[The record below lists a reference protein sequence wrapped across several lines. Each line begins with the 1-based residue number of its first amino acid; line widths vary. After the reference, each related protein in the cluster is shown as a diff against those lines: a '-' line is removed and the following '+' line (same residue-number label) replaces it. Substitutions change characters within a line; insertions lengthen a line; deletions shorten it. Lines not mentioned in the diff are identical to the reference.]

1 VTEAV
6 RLQELSSN
14 LLDYVRS
21 GALDPRP
28 VDPRAVLRESA
39 EAVDRDRIV
48 LHVEGAPERW
58 RLDAVRMRQ
67 ALGNLL
73 RNAIQ
78 ASPEGEPIDASVF
91 ADAGRLVF
99 EVRDRG
105 PGIAAGDE
113 ERIFEPFYTSK
124 ARGTGLGLSL
134 VDRIVKQH
142 GGTVGAGNAPEG
154 GAVLRIT
161 LEAR

>member
-1 VTEAV
+1 
-6 RLQELSSN
+6 
-14 LLDYVRS
+14 
-21 GALDPRP
+21 
-28 VDPRAVLRESA
+28 
-39 EAVDRDRIV
+39 
-48 LHVEGAPERW
+48 
-58 RLDAVRMRQ
+58 
-67 ALGNLL
+67 
-73 RNAIQ
+73 
-78 ASPEGEPIDASVF
+78 
-91 ADAGRLVF
+91 
-99 EVRDRG
+99 VRDRG